1 MLATSRAEGQP
12 SRNEADTRAGST
24 ARRSAM
30 SKSDTKEGTKRY
42 AEKFRGRA
50 AQGHFREMQRLAL
63 SSLGIGT
70 YLGQPDEK
78 TDEGYAAAAV
88 AAVESGMN
96 VIDAAINYRFQRSER
111 SIGAAIRQLVAK
123 GMARDE
129 IVVCTKGGYLTPDG
143 AMPGDSNEYFFRE
156 YIQPG
161 VFTAKDIAAGS
172 HCMTPKFLKNQ
183 LGRSLKNL
191 GVECVDVYYLHNPET
206 QLSEVSKEE
215 FLSRVREA
223 FTFLESAVE
232 AGEIQYYGMATW
244 NGFRQDAR
252 ARDAMQLAEITQ
264 IAKEI
269 AGDQHHFRFVQL
281 PFNLG
286 MTEAL
291 TLGNQSVDG
300 KIMTIM
306 EASEELNITLIAS
319 ASLLQGQVA
328 NNLPAFVAEALGLDS
343 DAERALQFV
352 RSSPG
357 ITTAL
362 VGMSREEH
370 VRANAKL
377 VRIPPATIDQFSK
390 LFSRGQSSP
399 S

>member
-1 MLATSRAEGQP
+1 MACGAVVLQQSARRRDFLPREGLALSSDSSGMLATSRAEDQP

-24 ARRSAM
+24 AQRSAM
-30 SKSDTKEGTKRY
+30 TKSATKEGTTRY

-50 AQGHFREMQRLAL
+50 AKGHFR
-63 SSLGIGT
+63 
-70 YLGQPDEK
+70 
-78 TDEGYAAAAV
+78 
-88 AAVESGMN
+88 
-96 VIDAAINYRFQRSER
+96 INYRFQRSER

-123 GMARDE
+123 GIERDE

-183 LGRSLKNL
+183 LGRSLNNL

-206 QLSEVSKEE
+206 QLAEVPKEE
-215 FLSRVREA
+215 FLNRIREA

-232 AGEIQYYGMATW
+232 AGEIQYYGVATW

-252 ARDAMQLAEITQ
+252 AREALQLGEVTH
-264 IAKEI
+264 IAQEI
-269 AGDQHHFRFVQL
+269 AGGRHHFRFVQL
-281 PFNLG
+281 PFNLA

-291 TLGNQSVDG
+291 TLGNQAMRGRERTV
-300 KIMTIM
+300 M
-306 EASEELNITLIAS
+306 EAASELDLTLIAS

-328 NNLPAFVAEALGLDS
+328 KNLPGFVAEALGLEN

-362 VGMSREEH
+362 VGMSRVEH
-370 VRANAKL
+370 VKANARL
-377 VRIPPATIDQFSK
+377 VGVAPATTEEFGK
-390 LFSRGQSSP
+390 LFSRGEGA
-399 S
+399 